1 MQILKLYIM
10 KCMKLYMSYIYINYT
25 HMYIATYMYIRIK
38 KEEKKNAF
46 SVKEKNRYKNLLI
59 VDDSVESILRSA
71 SNGNL
76 TIVNLNIIRVHFRR
90 KATNILDIDRKKEQT
105 VIRNEETK
113 NEESIQLVTLGYYRD
128 NAR

>member
-1 MQILKLYIM
+1 MYETIYVIYLHKLHAYVYCDIHVH
-10 KCMKLYMSYIYINYT
+10 SYK
-25 HMYIATYMYIRIK
+25 K

-113 NEESIQLVTLGYYRD
+113 NEEAIQLVTLGYYRD

>member
-1 MQILKLYIM
+1 
-10 KCMKLYMSYIYINYT
+10 MKLYMSYIYINYT

-113 NEESIQLVTLGYYRD
+113 NEEAIQLVTLGYYRD